1 MPKTRVKTTPAEARL
16 VKAERTARREK
27 EQLRRLHRAHRAIV
41 DLSRRVTRAVQ
52 AADTARVV
60 AARALLEGTD
70 YTPVFVPQLEQDARE
85 LDDARNTIAAA
96 AAEYATLAEDRE
108 YWKAIAAERGRTID
122 ELQKAAPAATSAS

>member
-70 YTPVFVPQLEQDARE
+70 YTPVFVPQLEQDARD
-85 LDDARNTIAAA
+85 LDDARNTLAAA
-96 AAEYATLAEDRE
+96 ATEHAQLKAELDSWRLKAGGLELYIAEL
-108 YWKAIAAERGRTID
+108 KTAAGLTD
-122 ELQKAAPAATSAS
+122 

>member
-1 MPKTRVKTTPAEARL
+1 MPKKRVKTTATDDRVTRAEAAAGRI
-16 VKAERTARREK
+16 RN
-27 EQLRRLHRAHRAIV
+27 QLRRLERTHRRIG
-41 DLSRRVTRAVQ
+41 DLSRRVTRLVQ
-52 AADTARVV
+52 AADTSRVV

-96 AAEYATLAEDRE
+96 AAEYATLAEDRDH
-108 YWKAIAAERGRTID
+108 WKATAAERGRTID